1 MTSFKIYNFVI
12 QSDACISSPQSIRVL
27 FHVKYYKSL
36 ARSVPVLSLPS
47 FFMGVTFKKILG
59 RAVNYGKIN
68 VDS

>member
-1 MTSFKIYNFVI
+1 MYCKIHSKAVETNSNK
-12 QSDACISSPQSIRVL
+12 SDI
-27 FHVKYYKSL
+27 FYFVKYYKSL
-36 ARSVPVLSLPS
+36 AISVLILSVPN